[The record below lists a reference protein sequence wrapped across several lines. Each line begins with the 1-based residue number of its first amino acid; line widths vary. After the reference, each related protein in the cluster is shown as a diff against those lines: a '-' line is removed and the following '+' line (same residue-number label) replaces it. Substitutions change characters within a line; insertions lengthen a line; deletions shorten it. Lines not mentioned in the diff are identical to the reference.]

1 MPTRIERIEMCSF
14 RGATAAVALDLD
26 ASKPITLI
34 YGENGTGKSTIL
46 DAIDFVL
53 NQEYGSLSDRSSTRP
68 KTHLP
73 SLGSSASKLE
83 VTITAGSKKWTG
95 RLESDGPNTKGPADR
110 PAATVLRRS
119 QVLQFV
125 NEAPKKRYEAL
136 QTFISL
142 PVIEKSEAALRRAS
156 NTTSGEYND
165 AATAKA
171 IADESLRRLWEEEG
185 RQGNSPWDWAKSEV
199 AKDSSSLTQSVATL
213 NEILRASD
221 ASRTAR
227 EKLTNSSERLEAA
240 EKDLS
245 VIEQEL
251 TRLEGA
257 ADSGTASLISL
268 LEETERYLEGRPS
281 PDACPVCES
290 AERAADL
297 KENVALRL
305 SAMKSLVNLK
315 KKVDAARKQV
325 EQARTIA
332 TDAEKMF
339 ASAVR
344 EMWLAHT
351 EMLSKGSGVDV
362 KPAHYKILQETNPE
376 LAGSDAIGEAN
387 KLWQTVEECR
397 GRIAARRDENQKTLN
412 QLTAIGGYV
421 TTVET
426 KTKEAKRLESLS
438 KRLKRLLEIVE
449 GHRKTYVDGVLGAIE
464 GLVEQLYSKV
474 HPGEGLGGIRLYLK
488 PNVIGSLEFEGQFQH
503 KSGVPPQAYYS
514 DSHLDT
520 LGICV
525 FLALAKHFTTDNS
538 VIILDDV
545 LTSAD
550 SNHLDRLIEMLD
562 NEAASFNQLII
573 TTHYRP
579 WLERYRHSGSKQ
591 VGLIELAPWSL
602 SRGVRA
608 TKTKLHIEEIT
619 DAVKSGDRQA
629 IASKAG
635 ILLEEL
641 LRFIA
646 MNRGKVPLQVD
657 QKFSLGVLAGSI
669 DSKLAKL
676 LKVEEWPAGATAP
689 LTSTELRPLIL
700 AATEWS
706 WVRNEVGAHF
716 SVPGFEIPD
725 ADVRTFAERTLELA
739 KRLLCSACGELPN
752 RNKSGS
758 YWECR
763 CSGRRM
769 YPLISPG
776 SMAPAGEA

>member
-1 MPTRIERIEMCSF
+1 MPTRIEKIEMCSF
-14 RGATAAVALDLD
+14 RGATAAVCLELDT
-26 ASKPITLI
+26 SKPITLI
-34 YGENGTGKSTIL
+34 YGENGTGKSTII

-53 NQEYGSLSDRSSTRP
+53 NQEYGSLSERSSARP

-73 SLGSSASKLE
+73 SLGSTAGKLD
-83 VTITAGSKKWTG
+83 VTITAGGKKWTG
-95 RLESDGPNTKGPADR
+95 RLDSDGPHTKGPDGR
-110 PAATVLRRS
+110 PEATVLRRS

-125 NEAPKKRYEAL
+125 NDAPRKRYEAL
-136 QTFISL
+136 QTFITL
-142 PVIEKSEAALRRAS
+142 PAIEKSEAALRGAFKTKSADYDRAVRDK
-156 NTTSGEYND
+156 EL
-165 AATAKA
+165 
-171 IADESLRRLWEEEG
+171 ADESLNSLWRDEG
-185 RQGNSPWDWAKSEV
+185 CPGNKAWDWAKSEV
-199 AKDSSSLTQSVATL
+199 VKDASSLIGSVSTL
-213 NEILRASD
+213 SEILRASD
-221 ASRTAR
+221 ASRAANQRVAT
-227 EKLTNSSERLEAA
+227 SSESLEAA
-240 EKDLS
+240 QKALS
-245 VIEQEL
+245 TVEQEL
-251 TRLEGA
+251 TRLESGA
-257 ADSGTASLISL
+257 NSGSSSLISL
-268 LEETERYLEGRPS
+268 LEQTVRYLEDRAS
-281 PDACPVCES
+281 PDVCPVCES
-290 AERAADL
+290 PEHAATL
-297 KENVALRL
+297 KENVSRRL
-305 SAMKSLVNLK
+305 SEMKSLVALN
-315 KKVDAARKQV
+315 KKVDEAAKNV
-325 EQARTIA
+325 EQTRAITA
-332 TDAEKMF
+332 DAEKAF
-339 ASAVR
+339 ISSVR

-351 EMLSKGSGVDV
+351 ATLSKGSGVIV
-362 KPAHYKILQETNPE
+362 KAADYKILKEHTPE
-376 LAGSDAIGEAN
+376 LVGSDAITEAHA
-387 KLWQTVEECR
+387 LWRIVEECR
-397 GRIAARRDENQKTLN
+397 DRILARRDQDQKTLN
-412 QLTAIGGYV
+412 QLTAIANYV

-525 FLALAKHFTTDNS
+525 FLALAKHFTTDTS

-550 SNHLDRLIEMLD
+550 SNHLDRLIAMLD
-562 NEAASFNQLII
+562 DEAASFNQLII

-579 WLERYRHSGSKQ
+579 WLERYRHSGSKE

-669 DSKLAKL
+669 DAKLAKL

-689 LTSTELRPLIL
+689 LTSTELKPLIL

-739 KRLLCSACGELPN
+739 GRLLCGACGELPN

-763 CSGRRM
+763 CGTRRM
-769 YPLISPG
+769 YPLTAPG
-776 SMAPAGEA
+776 ASAPI

>member
-1 MPTRIERIEMCSF
+1 MPTRIEKIEMCSF
-14 RGATAAVALDLD
+14 RGATAAVTLDLD

-34 YGENGTGKSTIL
+34 YGDNGTGKSTIL

-53 NQEYGSLSDRSSTRP
+53 NEAYGSLSERSSTRP

-73 SLGSSASKLE
+73 SLGSTASKLE

-136 QTFISL
+136 QTFITL

-165 AATAKA
+165 AVTAKA
-171 IADESLRRLWEEEG
+171 LADESLRRLWEEEG
-185 RQGNSPWDWAKSEV
+185 RKGKSPSDWAKSEV
-199 AKDSSSLTQSVATL
+199 AKDSSSLSQSVSTL
-213 NEILRASD
+213 NDILRASD

-227 EKLTNSSERLEAA
+227 EKLINSSDRLETA
-240 EKDLS
+240 EKELS
-245 VIEQEL
+245 VIEREL

-268 LEETERYLEGRPS
+268 LEETERYLEGLPS
-281 PDACPVCES
+281 PGACPVCES
-290 AERAADL
+290 TERATGL
-297 KENVALRL
+297 KDNVALRL
-305 SAMKSLVNLK
+305 SAMKSLVALK
-315 KKVDAARKQV
+315 KKVDAAKKQV
-325 EQARTIA
+325 EQTRTIA

-351 EMLSKGSGVDV
+351 EMLSKGSGVEV
-362 KPAHYKILQETNPE
+362 KPAQYKILRETNPE
-376 LAGSDAIGEAN
+376 LAGSEAIHEAH
-387 KLWQTVEECR
+387 KLWQTVEDCR
-397 GRIAARRDENQKTLN
+397 DRIVSRRDENQKTLN
-412 QLTAIGGYV
+412 QLTAIAGYV

-449 GHRKTYVDGVLGAIE
+449 GHRKSYVDGVLVAIE

-488 PNVIGSLEFEGQFQH
+488 PNVIGSLEFEGQFLH

-550 SNHLDRLIEMLD
+550 SNHLDRLIAMLD
-562 NEAASFNQLII
+562 DEAASFNQLII

-579 WLERYRHSGSKQ
+579 WLERYRHSGSKE
-591 VGLIELAPWSL
+591 VALIELAPWSL

-608 TKTKLHIEEIT
+608 TKTKLHIEELT

-635 ILLEEL
+635 IFLEEL

-657 QKFSLGVLAGSI
+657 QKFSLGMLAGSI

-676 LKVEEWPAGATAP
+676 LKVEEWPTGATAP
-689 LTSTELRPLIL
+689 LTSTELKPLIL

-725 ADVRTFAERTLELA
+725 EDVRTFAERTLELA

-758 YWECR
+758 YLECR
-763 CSGRRM
+763 CGARRM
-769 YPLISPG
+769 HPLTIPG
-776 SMAPAGEA
+776 AASAAE